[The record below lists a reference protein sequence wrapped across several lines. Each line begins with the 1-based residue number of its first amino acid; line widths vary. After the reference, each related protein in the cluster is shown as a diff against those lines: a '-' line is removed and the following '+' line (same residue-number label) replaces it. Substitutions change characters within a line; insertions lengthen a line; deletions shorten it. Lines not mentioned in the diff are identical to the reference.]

1 MGNVIRTC
9 GLAFVVVA
17 LWAHSTDVA
26 RTQAVTDGLV
36 AHWPMDKI
44 EGNAVK
50 DASGGSDADIV
61 DSNLAT
67 GNGQVGKAVEFD
79 GAGYGDTGVELM
91 EFGDGYSITAWIRT
105 SEVGVSILS
114 KGNGAGWGPSEKE
127 LYVADAATSE
137 GPNTGPVEMVGW
149 GCAWI
154 RGSIPVNDG
163 VWHHIA
169 ITWDDGAG
177 EGHAY
182 VDAVEGTH
190 SVGYNGCQD
199 NPGDFVRIGFSESVH
214 SAGNF
219 DGAMD
224 DLRIYDRALSEA
236 EVTEVMED
244 VAAVSPADRLPLT
257 WGAIK
262 RTR

>member
-9 GLAFVVVA
+9 RLAFVVVA
-17 LWAHSTDVA
+17 LWAHSTGVA

-149 GCAWI
+149 VAIGSVAAYRLTTASGITSPSPGMTAPAKATPTWTPWKERIRWI
-154 RGSIPVNDG
+154 TT
-163 VWHHIA
+163 A
-169 ITWDDGAG
+169 
-177 EGHAY
+177 
-182 VDAVEGTH
+182 
-190 SVGYNGCQD
+190 
-199 NPGDFVRIGFSESVH
+199 VRITRATS
-214 SAGNF
+214 SA
-219 DGAMD
+219 
-224 DLRIYDRALSEA
+224 
-236 EVTEVMED
+236 
-244 VAAVSPADRLPLT
+244 
-257 WGAIK
+257 
-262 RTR
+262 